1 MLERT
6 VASVVPENSE
16 CRLLKKI
23 SEARRDDKMEKTIT
37 PPIRQSMSAIER
49 NEA

>member
-23 SEARRDDKMEKTIT
+23 SKASRANHKDESVNLKAEFSL
-37 PPIRQSMSAIER
+37 QLS
-49 NEA
+49 